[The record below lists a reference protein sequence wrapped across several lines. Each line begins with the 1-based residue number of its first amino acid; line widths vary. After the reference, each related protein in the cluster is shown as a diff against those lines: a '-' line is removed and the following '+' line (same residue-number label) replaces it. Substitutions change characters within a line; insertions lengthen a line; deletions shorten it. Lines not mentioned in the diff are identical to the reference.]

1 MCVLSS
7 DVSGSKKSASV
18 RVRVL
23 IFFRVRFGSNLAF
36 FFRVRVGSGFICR
49 VSGFHKFIF
58 LSKNNLFFGLKN
70 RWKIF
75 FPPKAQFFSQNWV
88 VFIKKNPSSKFSQS
102 FKNE

>member
-1 MCVLSS
+1 MSHTVS
-7 DVSGSKKSASV
+7 DVSGSKKSGSV

-23 IFFRVRFGSNLAF
+23 IFFFGFGSNLAF
-36 FFRVRVGSGFICR
+36 FFRVRFGSGFICR

-58 LSKNNLFFGLKN
+58 LSKNNLIFGLKN
-70 RWKIF
+70 RWKMF
-75 FPPKAQFFSQNWV
+75 FPPKAQFFFQNCV